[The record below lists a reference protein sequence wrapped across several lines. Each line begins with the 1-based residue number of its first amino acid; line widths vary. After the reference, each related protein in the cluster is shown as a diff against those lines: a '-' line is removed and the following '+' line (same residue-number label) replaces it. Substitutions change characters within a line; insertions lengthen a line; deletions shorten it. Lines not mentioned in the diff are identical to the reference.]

1 MAGLFLGVFAPPVR
15 CVAVIERVGRTRLDL
30 AARTRPRC
38 GQLCITRRP
47 EHAGLQ
53 RFIRHL
59 IFGFIANARGSPVRG
74 PLVEQVADQTHSGHI
89 ADPVFGKS
97 FVRPSLLRVRFRK
110 MTGSACVRPN
120 RSPKAP
126 HQPAAQTAMPSP
138 LSNPPETINLAPDSR
153 AGNRAGRG
161 SPQRRSLRLR
171 RSGGGP
177 IFEVP
182 IRSVD
187 RTGSGDL
194 EKCVAGCFAVAH
206 A

>member
-1 MAGLFLGVFAPPVR
+1 
-15 CVAVIERVGRTRLDL
+15 
-30 AARTRPRC
+30 
-38 GQLCITRRP
+38 
-47 EHAGLQ
+47 
-53 RFIRHL
+53 
-59 IFGFIANARGSPVRG
+59 VRG

-89 ADPVFGKS
+89 ADPVFVKS

-110 MTGSACVRPN
+110 MTGWPACRQTGRRKCRLNRRP
-120 RSPKAP
+120 K
-126 HQPAAQTAMPSP
+126 QAMPGP

>member
-1 MAGLFLGVFAPPVR
+1 
-15 CVAVIERVGRTRLDL
+15 
-30 AARTRPRC
+30 
-38 GQLCITRRP
+38 
-47 EHAGLQ
+47 
-53 RFIRHL
+53 
-59 IFGFIANARGSPVRG
+59 VRG
-74 PLVEQVADQTHSGHI
+74 PLVEPVADQTHPGHI
-89 ADPVFGKS
+89 ADPGI
-97 FVRPSLLRVRFRK
+97 RQELRAPVTLEVRFRK
-110 MTGSACVRPN
+110 MTGSARVPPN
-120 RSPKAP
+120 RSRKAP
-126 HQPAAQTAMPSP
+126 PQPAGQTGNAGP

>member
-1 MAGLFLGVFAPPVR
+1 
-15 CVAVIERVGRTRLDL
+15 
-30 AARTRPRC
+30 
-38 GQLCITRRP
+38 
-47 EHAGLQ
+47 
-53 RFIRHL
+53 
-59 IFGFIANARGSPVRG
+59 VRG

-110 MTGSACVRPN
+110 MTGPACVRPN